1 MPVNRNMLFLIDA
14 TVYIYRAYYSSNST
28 GMAGEPHG
36 AVWGFFNMLNR
47 IIRFYAPRY
56 MVAIFDAKGK
66 TFRNEMYPEY
76 KANRPLMPDD
86 FRRQYDLVREIIP
99 EMGIPVLSIPGV
111 EADDVIGTLA
121 TEANKHDVL
130 TVIAS
135 VDKDLAQLVTNRVV
149 LFDEFRDS
157 VLNPEGVFKKFGVHP
172 SQIAD
177 YLALVGDVVD
187 NVPGVPGVGPKT
199 AATWL
204 KSYGSLD
211 GILDNAN
218 SIKGKVGENLRN
230 NIERVHFSR
239 QLVELKLDVDVE
251 FNLDSFR
258 FSLPGN
264 DLLNR
269 IQERLNHPSL

>member
-1 MPVNRNMLFLIDA
+1 MLFLIDA

-36 AVWGFFNMLNR
+36 AVWGFVNMLNR
-47 IIRFYAPRY
+47 IIRFYTPRY

-86 FRRQYDLVREIIP
+86 FRKQYDLVREIVP

-121 TEANKHDVL
+121 TEANKHEVL

-149 LFDEFRDS
+149 LFDEFRNS
-157 VLNPEGVFKKFGVHP
+157 VLNPEGVFKKFGVQP

-204 KSYGSLD
+204 QRYGSLD
-211 GILDNAN
+211 EILDNAN

-230 NIERVHFSR
+230 NIEQVRFSR
-239 QLVELKLDVDVE
+239 QLVELKLDVDVK
-251 FNLDSFR
+251 FNLDSFQ

-269 IQERLNHPSL
+269 IQERLNYPNL

>member
-1 MPVNRNMLFLIDA
+1 MPNNRNKLYLIDA
-14 TVYIYRAYYSSNST
+14 TVYIYRAYYSSNSA
-28 GMAGEPHG
+28 GMGGEPYG
-36 AVWGFFNMLNR
+36 AVWGFVNMLNR
-47 IIRFYAPRY
+47 IVRFYTPQY

-66 TFRNEMYPEY
+66 TFRNVMYPEY

-86 FRRQYDLVREIIP
+86 FREQYDLVREVVP
-99 EMGIPVLSIPGV
+99 EMGISVLSIPGV

-121 TEANKHDVL
+121 TEANKHDVT

-135 VDKDLAQLVTNRVV
+135 VDKDLAQLVTDRVV
-149 LFDEFRDS
+149 LFDELRDS
-157 VLNPEGVFKKFGVHP
+157 VLDPAGVFKKFGVHP
-172 SQIAD
+172 NQIAD

-199 AATWL
+199 AARWL
-204 KSYGSLD
+204 QNYGSLD
-211 GILDNAN
+211 GILDGAN

-230 NIERVHFSR
+230 NIEQLHLSR

-258 FSLPGN
+258 FSLSGN
-264 DLLNR
+264 DLLSR
-269 IQERLNHPSL
+269 IQERLNQPNL